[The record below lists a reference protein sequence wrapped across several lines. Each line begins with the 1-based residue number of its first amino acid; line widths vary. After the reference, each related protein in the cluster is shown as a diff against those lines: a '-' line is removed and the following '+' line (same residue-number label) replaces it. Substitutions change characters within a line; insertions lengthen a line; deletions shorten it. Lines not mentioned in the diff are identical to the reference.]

1 MHQIYADSYAR
12 LKTSHLSRQFY
23 CKGEILVLDQI
34 YGTFNTFKVDVEN
47 RKLKTS
53 LDPNTK
59 RFAFM
64 TYEEMIQCEKEGWD
78 VKHLK
83 YTIDQYGN
91 LEMDVPEG
99 YEVLVILK

>member
-1 MHQIYADSYAR
+1 MFR
-12 LKTSHLSRQFY
+12 LVFAPKATPG
-23 CKGEILVLDQI
+23 KGEILVLDQI
-34 YGTFNTFKVDVEN
+34 YGTFNSYRIDLEN

-53 LDPNTK
+53 LSPNLK

-64 TYEEMIQCEKEGWD
+64 SYEEMIESEKEGWD

-83 YTIDQYGN
+83 YTIDRVGN